1 MIKPN
6 EILPFKNNEEKVL
19 DLEKKYTC
27 KLLNIFR
34 SSDFVQHIETMIGKF
49 SDEDLKSYQKSPTDL
64 LFQRCMNL
72 WIIDKLRS
80 DILYPYISPIS
91 SDSAFVLKDCVL
103 NIDAKTI
110 SGTSNAGDMK
120 TLQVNRNQISF
131 ENQKIETASGIF
143 DYETK
148 LASLFEDKPVL
159 SFFLH
164 FHYQHN
170 DTSDFT
176 KLKFY
181 NYKDAGTERYEKYG
195 VFGLICV
202 PNRIISR
209 FFDYDLL
216 KGFKNYKQVTKGT
229 IEAESLFSE
238 KILNNEPKTDY
249 RKIKDPDKAKMHLIN
264 SGVDKNLFLGVDVFL
279 TNGNGFN
286 FNCRK
291 TGYMYRWSR
300 RKGANTFGPQEA
312 TGTPRIDFNTV
323 KTRYDSK
330 GREWSGV
337 WHWS

>member
-1 MIKPN
+1 MIKPKN
-6 EILPFKNNEEKVL
+6 LSPFKNNEEKVL
-19 DLEKKYTC
+19 NLEKKYTC

-110 SGTSNAGDMK
+110 SGTSNAGDMT

-131 ENQKIETASGIF
+131 ENRKIETPSGSF
-143 DYETK
+143 VYKTK
-148 LASLFEDKPVL
+148 LASLFEEKPVL

-181 NYKDAGTERYEKYG
+181 NYKDAGTETYKEYG

-209 FFDYDLL
+209 FFEHNLL
-216 KGFKNYKQVTKGT
+216 KSFKNYKEVTKGT
-229 IEAESLFSE
+229 IEKEGLFSQ
-238 KILNNEPKTDY
+238 KILDNEPKIDY
-249 RKIKDPDKAKMHLIN
+249 RSIKDLAEAKMHLIN
-264 SGVDKNLFLGVDVFL
+264 SGVDKDLFLGVDAVS
-279 TNGNGFN
+279 TTGNGFN
-286 FNCRK
+286 FICKK
-291 TGYMYRWSR
+291 TGYMYRWTL
-300 RKGANTFGPQEA
+300 RKNTNTFGPQEP

-330 GREWSGV
+330 GQEWFGV